1 MKTMAAKKA
10 DPSAASFDQAL
21 LQTSAEGAL
30 AAVTKAGEQ
39 AAALVDAW
47 VQAKNAAAVAAVA
60 EDDKAP
66 GPARKAARRGV
77 NVLKARGIAIPEK
90 ARITRAVGDP
100 IEGYDAWF
108 VPPDGSGTH
117 MVVLAARRQSGK
129 LYVVHTTMREDV
141 GILDVRALEMSR
153 SQLKASFDESARRM
167 GYSPAVVPVDWAR
180 ARVAKSRAENAKTG
194 AIVPLGLD
202 SHSEVLGP
210 APDQMPPHPVDA
222 AKLDL
227 PTGASAVIASAELH
241 REPELGGWLPAGPAV
256 QELLIEV
263 GQKLATSG
271 GAEQDPQKVDNA
283 VKDGLDNATDRFFT
297 PEIRERLAER
307 MKDAAV
313 SVLARAGRE
322 RAADVMAVAQA
333 VVAAGLITSPPRDIP
348 FLRGFFQKALAIIA
362 AQQGGQLSIPVPVSD
377 APSGAPSGGA
387 PIGAQPGDKVSPGG
401 IVLP

>member
-1 MKTMAAKKA
+1 MAAKKA
-10 DPSAASFDQAL
+10 ETSAASSFDQAL
-21 LQTSAEGAL
+21 LQTSGENAL
-30 AAVTKAGEQ
+30 GAVTKAGEQ

-66 GPARKAARRGV
+66 GPARKAARRGI
-77 NVLKARGIAIPEK
+77 NVLKARGVAIPEK
-90 ARITRAVGDP
+90 TRIARVAGDP

-117 MVVLAARRQSGK
+117 MVILAARRQSGK
-129 LYVVHTTMREDV
+129 LYVVHTTMQEDV
-141 GILDVRALEMSR
+141 GIRDVRALEMSR
-153 SQLKASFDESARRM
+153 SQLKSSFDESARRM
-167 GYSPAVVPVDWAR
+167 GYSPAVVPVEWAR

-202 SHSEVLGP
+202 SHTEVLGP
-210 APDQMPPHPVDA
+210 APDQMPAHPVDA
-222 AKLDL
+222 AKLEL
-227 PTGASAVIASAELH
+227 PTGAQVVLASAELH

-271 GAEQDPQKVDNA
+271 GAEQDPEKVDNA
-283 VKDGLDNATDRFFT
+283 VKEGLDNATDRFFT

-313 SVLARAGRE
+313 SILTRVGRE

-333 VVAAGLITSPPRDIP
+333 VVSAGLITSPPRDIP

-362 AQQGGQLSIPVPVSD
+362 SQQGGQLSIPVPVAD
-377 APSGAPSGGA
+377 PSGAPA
-387 PIGAQPGDKVSPGG
+387 GAQPGDKVSPGG